1 MKLALR
7 TRILVGVAAAIAAYV
22 VFGPSDNAPTAEA
35 APASARDHTPHAA
48 TPSAGKA
55 HGGSATEALA
65 LFAHRVADATAAAAL
80 FAPHSWYVPPP
91 PPPPPPPVAAG
102 PPPKP
107 TAPPLPYQFMG
118 TFSSAGEAPTVFLTH
133 GDVVFSVHV
142 GDTLEN
148 TYSVDKLEGG
158 QLYLTYKPLNIQQ
171 QLSVSAGGS
180 P

>member
-7 TRILVGVAAAIAAYV
+7 TKVLAGVALAIGAYIT
-22 VFGPSDNAPTAEA
+22 FSPSDTTVEVAKNSER
-35 APASARDHTPHAA
+35 APAAARVRTPKPAA
-48 TPSAGKA
+48 Q
-55 HGGSATEALA
+55 GGGAAQALA
-65 LFAHRVADATAAAAL
+65 LFAHRVADATEAASL
-80 FAPHSWYVPPP
+80 FAAHSWYVAPPP
-91 PPPPPPPVAAG
+91 PPAPPVSAVPQ

-118 TFSSAGEAPTVFLTH
+118 SYAPDGGALVVFLTR
-133 GDVVFSVHV
+133 GDVVFNVHL

-171 QLSVSAGGS
+171 QLNAGGS
-180 P
+180 Q